1 MRRPSFTWVRW
12 CRTIVGGHLSRFRV
26 FLPGRRRKRRRSNNN
41 HDRDVALTDGC
52 SCFWAARLLFWPEL
66 WGAGD
71 EVGDDVTGP
80 PTAPSADPPGEWLL
94 ADPLPISLPLPD
106 GPPLVELLDADNVV
120 LDPMLNVPA
129 VLLLLFFFCLFAS
142 YPQQITI
149 RSEQENFGLGIARL
163 AWKSATIL
171 FNYYTFWKERG
182 KRWALGRNFFGR
194 LPAGL
199 VPIHNKQP
207 SRK

>member
-1 MRRPSFTWVRW
+1 MRRPSFTGVRW

-26 FLPGRRRKRRRSNNN
+26 FLSGRRRSNNN

-129 VLLLLFFFCLFAS
+129 VLLLLFFLFVRVVPTTNYNQVRTRKLWS
-142 YPQQITI
+142 WYCEIGMKI
-149 RSEQENFGLGIARL
+149 RHYFVQLLYILKRT
-163 AWKSATIL
+163 WK
-171 FNYYTFWKERG
+171 RG

>member
-129 VLLLLFFFCLFAS
+129 VLLLLFFFVCSRRTHNKLQSGPNKKTLVLVLRDWHENPPLFCS
-142 YPQQITI
+142 ITI
-149 RSEQENFGLGIARL
+149 HFEKNVE
-163 AWKSATIL
+163 SA
-171 FNYYTFWKERG
+171 
-182 KRWALGRNFFGR
+182 GR
-194 LPAGL
+194 
-199 VPIHNKQP
+199 
-207 SRK
+207 